1 MNYLIE
7 SERLYLRKF
16 NLSDAEAYYQMTR
29 DTDIQKYVEYA
40 CAPTLEETIE
50 NIDLSYSQSDFV
62 HDYYLL
68 LEDKNLHK
76 IVGAILATESIDSSV
91 LEVCI
96 LTHPEFRKKGYMT
109 EALNTFIK
117 YLPTGKILSF
127 CINYQNFASLKT
139 ISKLPN
145 VQEVSSNLYRIFQYT
160 V

>member
-16 NLSDAEAYYQMTR
+16 QLSDAEAYYQMT
-29 DTDIQKYVEYA
+29 TDDAIQKYVEYA

-50 NIDLSYSQSDFV
+50 NIELSYAKSDFV

-68 LEDKNLHK
+68 LEEKYSHQ
-76 IVGAILATESIDSSV
+76 IVGAIIATESIDSSV

-96 LTHPEFRKKGYMT
+96 LTHRDFRRNGYMN
-109 EALNTFIK
+109 EALHAFIES
-117 YLPTGKILSF
+117 LPTGKVLSF
-127 CINYQNFASLKT
+127 CIDHTNIASLQT
-139 ISKLPN
+139 ISRISGVKELPGGK
-145 VQEVSSNLYRIFQYT
+145 YCIFHYT

>member
-96 LTHPEFRKKGYMT
+96 LTHPEFRKKG
-109 EALNTFIK
+109 
-117 YLPTGKILSF
+117 
-127 CINYQNFASLKT
+127 
-139 ISKLPN
+139 
-145 VQEVSSNLYRIFQYT
+145 
-160 V
+160 